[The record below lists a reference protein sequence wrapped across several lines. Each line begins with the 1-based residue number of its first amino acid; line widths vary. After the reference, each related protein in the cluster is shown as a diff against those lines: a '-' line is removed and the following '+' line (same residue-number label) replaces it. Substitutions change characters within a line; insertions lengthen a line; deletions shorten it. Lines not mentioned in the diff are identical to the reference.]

1 LRIHRLVVGCES
13 GPKCQGKRV
22 RRRSLGTVEFTT
34 SHRARGDGSSFAL
47 LLGFSLVA
55 SLAAPAVSASEIS
68 VSNLV
73 IRSITLDPKTKV
85 ATARGAVTCTG
96 AESVEV
102 FVDVSQTVGRLNTVF
117 ASGDK
122 ELNCDGRVRFSLKL
136 RNFEGRLG
144 PGDADVEAGAFACG
158 DEGCFGDDFFRVM
171 RVTKAG

>member
-1 LRIHRLVVGCES
+1 LAMLS
-13 GPKCQGKRV
+13 S
-22 RRRSLGTVEFTT
+22 RRAIVL
-34 SHRARGDGSSFAL
+34 AAMAALAL

-55 SLAAPAVSASEIS
+55 SLAAPAVGASEIS

-117 ASGDK
+117 ASRSTVLD
-122 ELNCDGRVRFSLKL
+122 CDGRVRFSLRL
-136 RNFEGRLG
+136 RNEQGRLG
-144 PGDADVEAGAFACG
+144 PGDADVEADAFTCG
-158 DEGCFGDDFFRVM
+158 RVGCFGDEFFRVM